1 MEKCI
6 PVFNE
11 GYQDKLKEECGVIGM
26 FQWNETNAAASLFY
40 GLYALQ
46 HRGQE
51 SAGIASNDGNRSYH
65 YKKNG
70 LVAEIFDDEILEQLE
85 GHISMGH
92 VRYGTSGGK
101 SAANAQPFVV
111 KTENKSI
118 ALAHNGSL
126 VNGQEL
132 KHILKAEGYRF
143 ESAIDSEVIIN
154 LLAKYS
160 KESLLIG
167 IERTMDLI
175 QGAYSL
181 VIMTESELVGIRDPY
196 GLRPLCL
203 GELEEGGYVLA
214 SESCALDAIGATLVR
229 DVAPGEII
237 TINKE
242 GIRST
247 YYSKRVKRASC
258 VFEYVYFA
266 RPDSILDGANV
277 YEARKNAGK
286 VLAKEHPIDA
296 DMVVAVPD
304 SSIPIALGYA
314 EELGLPFG
322 EGLFKNR
329 YVGRTF
335 IEPDQP
341 SRERALRLKLSPLT
355 RNIKGKK
362 IVLVDDSIVRGT
374 TSKKIVAELKRAG
387 AKEVHLRISSPPVAY
402 SCYFGIDTPTRSE
415 LLGSTKSIEEIRE
428 LVGADTLG
436 YISLEGLLASTG
448 INAKNFCTACF
459 NGNYP
464 MKVEE

>member
-1 MEKCI
+1 M
-6 PVFNE
+6 V
-11 GYQDKLKEECGVIGM
+11 YYDKLKEECGVIGM
-26 FQWNETNAAASLFY
+26 FQWKDANAAASLFY

-51 SAGIASNDGNRSYH
+51 SAGIASNDGSRSYH

-70 LVAEIFDDEILEQLE
+70 LVSEVFDDKILEQLE
-85 GHISMGH
+85 GHISIGH
-92 VRYGTSGGK
+92 VRYGTAGGK
-101 SAANAQPFVV
+101 AVVNAQPFVV
-111 KTENKSI
+111 QTENKSI

-126 VNGQEL
+126 VNAEEL
-132 KHILKAEGYRF
+132 KRTLKEEGSTF
-143 ESAIDSEVIIN
+143 ESTIDSEVIVK
-154 LLAKYS
+154 LLGKYS
-160 KESLLIG
+160 KEALSIG

-181 VIMTESELVGIRDPY
+181 VIMTENELVGIRDPH

-203 GELEEGGYVLA
+203 GELEDGGYVLA
-214 SESCALDAIGATLVR
+214 SESCALDAVGATLLR

-237 TINKE
+237 TITKD
-242 GIRST
+242 GISST
-247 YYSKRVKRASC
+247 YYSKKVKRASC

-277 YEARKNAGK
+277 YEARKNAGR

-329 YVGRTF
+329 YIGRTF

-374 TSKKIVAELKRAG
+374 TSKKIVAELRRAG
-387 AKEVHLRISSPPVAY
+387 AKEVHLRISSPPVSY

-428 LVGADTLG
+428 LVGADSLG
-436 YISLEGLLASTG
+436 YISLEGLLESTG
-448 INAKNFCTACF
+448 INTENFCTACF
-459 NGNYP
+459 NGDYP
-464 MKVEE
+464 MKVE